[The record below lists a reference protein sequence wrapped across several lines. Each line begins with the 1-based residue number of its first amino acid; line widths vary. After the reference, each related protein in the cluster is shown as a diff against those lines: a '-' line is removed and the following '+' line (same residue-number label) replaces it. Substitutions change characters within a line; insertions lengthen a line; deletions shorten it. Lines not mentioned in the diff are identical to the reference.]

1 VRGALKGGKADPS
14 TVSLIITYTLAKA
27 LGISPLQVYEMPA
40 NLVIDMLT
48 VHRVFEEMKA
58 EEIEKATKNM
68 KR

>member
-1 VRGALKGGKADPS
+1 MRAAVKGGKADPT

-40 NLVIDMLT
+40 NLVIDMLSI
-48 VHRVFEEMKA
+48 HRVFEELKA
-58 EEIEKATKNM
+58 DEIEKATKNM